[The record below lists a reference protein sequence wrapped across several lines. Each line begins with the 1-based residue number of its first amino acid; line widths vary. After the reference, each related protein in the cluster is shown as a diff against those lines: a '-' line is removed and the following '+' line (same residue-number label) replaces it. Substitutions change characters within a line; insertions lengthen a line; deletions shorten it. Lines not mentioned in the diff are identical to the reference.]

1 MQVVV
6 FASLAL
12 FICIQA
18 APLEPIQ
25 YEDNPNYSFQY
36 SVADPITGDTKS
48 QQETR
53 QGDSIQGQYSLV
65 EPDGVTRTVN
75 YFADDVGG
83 FRAEVSKNAASGP
96 AQVHKM
102 AYVQPV
108 TYVARPHVEYV
119 HHPTTKYITAPAPSY
134 YVRPSIYNTYA
145 YPQIYS
151 HQ

>member
-1 MQVVV
+1 M
-6 FASLAL
+6 AL

-18 APLEPIQ
+18 APLEPVH

-53 QGDSIQGQYSLV
+53 QGDSVQGQYSVV

-83 FRAEVSKNAASGP
+83 FRAEVSKSGTVLGP
-96 AQVHKM
+96 AQVHKA

-108 TYVARPHVEYV
+108 NYAARPHVEYV
-119 HHPTTKYITAPAPSY
+119 QHPTAKYIAAPAPY
-134 YVRPSIYNTYA
+134 YVRPSTYNTYA